1 MNQTNNQ
8 LVRVVNTDKIRYR
21 IVCEQLVITIS
32 DARNTIDLS
41 FPILNG
47 QLFLTLGKMRSDVA
61 SAIAAR
67 YIPELEDPLLLL
79 SIEK

>member
-21 IVCEQLVITIS
+21 IVREQLVITIS
-32 DARNTIDLS
+32 DAKNTIDLS

>member
-1 MNQTNNQ
+1 MKQTNNQ

-21 IVCEQLVITIS
+21 IVREQLVITIS
-32 DARNTIDLS
+32 DTRNTIDLS
-41 FPILNG
+41 FPIINE